1 MSFRNPLEKSE
12 FIQSALF
19 NHVLMCSLV
28 NSVLIKNL
36 DKYSQIYEFLLTG
49 DFNAEESV
57 IVLAQ
62 FLHDYNAVNKYMY
75 SVHGYLTFINLK

>member
-1 MSFRNPLEKSE
+1 M
-12 FIQSALF
+12 
-19 NHVLMCSLV
+19 
-28 NSVLIKNL
+28 IKNL

-57 IVLAQ
+57 SVLAQ

>member
-1 MSFRNPLEKSE
+1 MNYLSKINNTIPKHC
-12 FIQSALF
+12 QS
-19 NHVLMCSLV
+19 HVLMCSLV

-57 IVLAQ
+57 SVLAQ